1 MTHGLRGAIAALV
14 ATMLALGAGSTLGAA
29 PGRLLVYSII
39 QQDETERLLEGF
51 TRQTGIPAQ
60 FVRGTGGA
68 IVTRVIAERG
78 NPRADVVLGGA
89 SNLHLTMKKE
99 GALLPY
105 VSPATAGVP
114 REYRD
119 SVGYWTGFYLTAL
132 GFGINEER
140 FRRRLGAR
148 PLPQTWEALT
158 DRAYRGEIVLTD
170 PVVSS
175 TSYLFLSGVLQML
188 GPQAGWNYVAR
199 LVPNVAQFPSSGT
212 APPRMVGAGEFAI
225 GISFVHSFARSI
237 EQGLSLRLV
246 IPQPTIGEVGAVSI
260 ISGGPN
266 AEAARRFVDY
276 MTTQG
281 AQQIY
286 TRMSFTTPIQTG
298 VTLPPGAIPRQQLR
312 LIRYDAEAAA
322 RDRDAILREWTQR
335 FGTR

>member
-1 MTHGLRGAIAALV
+1 
-14 ATMLALGAGSTLGAA
+14 
-29 PGRLLVYSII
+29 
-39 QQDETERLLEGF
+39 LLEAF
-51 TRQTGIPAQ
+51 TRQSGIPAQ
-60 FVRGTGGA
+60 YVRGTGGA

-78 NPRADVVLGGA
+78 NPRADIVLGGA
-89 SNLHLTMKKE
+89 SNLHLAMKRE

-105 VSPATAGVP
+105 ASPATGGVP

-132 GFGINEER
+132 GYGINEER
-140 FRRRLGAR
+140 FRRRLGNR

-175 TSYLFLSGVLQML
+175 TSYLFLSGMLQML
-188 GPQAGWNYVAR
+188 GADRAWEYFVQ

-237 EQGLSLRLV
+237 QQGLPLKLV

-266 AEAARRFVDY
+266 AEAARRFVDF
-276 MTTQG
+276 MTTRD
-281 AQQIY
+281 AQQAY
-286 TRMSFTTPIQTG
+286 TQMSFTTPIQAG
-298 VTLPPGAIPRQQLR
+298 VELPPGAIPRQQLR
-312 LIRYDAEAAA
+312 LIKYDAEAAA
-322 RDRDAILREWTQR
+322 RDRDGILREWTRR